1 MQSVENPSQK
11 AAAFPLVAA
20 LQLNLVETTATEPIA
35 AIAAYAIFRI
45 EKPVSAPNPIS
56 DIGKSSQR

>member
-20 LQLNLVETTATEPIA
+20 LQLNLVETTATEPYSGHSGVRNI
-35 AIAAYAIFRI
+35 
-45 EKPVSAPNPIS
+45 PH
-56 DIGKSSQR
+56 